1 METERERPVKM
12 SGEIAKLAA
21 ALSKAQGEFQ
31 SIHAERTGQ
40 LGHRKYRYAD
50 LASFLTAVR
59 GVLSKH
65 GLAVIQRPLASDGEL
80 VWLETMITH
89 ESGEWI
95 GGELCIKAA
104 NTTAQA
110 IGSALTYARRYSLSS
125 MLGLATE
132 EDDDGKAAGT
142 PAGPQGKA
150 KPKTRI
156 DVSTPACDELD
167 RNRIIKAS
175 MDLEWSPVKLAEVLA
190 DQKGKGTRLI
200 DLTKEEATSLAK
212 ALEKKFLSQQGKQTF

>member
-1 METERERPVKM
+1 M
-12 SGEIAKLAA
+12 SYDIAKLAT

-65 GLAVIQRPLASDGEL
+65 GLAVIQRPLPSDGEL
-80 VWLETMITH
+80 VLLETMITH
-89 ESGEWI
+89 DSGEWI
-95 GGELCIKAA
+95 AGELCIKSA

-110 IGSALTYARRYSLSS
+110 IGSALTYARRYSLSA

-132 EDDDGKAAGT
+132 EDDDGKAAST

-150 KPKTRI
+150 KSKTRI
-156 DVSTPACDELD
+156 HVPVQTSDELD
-167 RNRIIKAS
+167 RARIIRAAK
-175 MDLEWSPVKLAEVLA
+175 DLEWDAKKIHALLLGKGKNNLAE
-190 DQKGKGTRLI
+190 
-200 DLTKEEATSLAK
+200 LTKDEATSFAE